1 MLKIYLYKFTKKT
14 NSTARPGTPYLTL
27 DCAIKTPSSILRPYI
42 DIATESDLSAVNY
55 AYIPDYD
62 RYYFINDIVYNRG
75 LWELSMQVD
84 VLASYR
90 NTIGNT
96 ELYILRSS
104 HTWNSYYSD
113 RDYPANGNVTP
124 VEITIDNSGG
134 NLTYSTG
141 YYIVT
146 TVSKSVGRTT
156 YQLTGS
162 QFKTIMQQ
170 AMGNYGTGFGSLV
183 QGIQNALYNP
193 LDYIVSCF
201 WVPVGFVTD
210 GTARVAFG
218 PWEPTDENG
227 GVITAPIV
235 KDGYSAIS
243 YGVNIPKHPQSA
255 SYGKYVSMAPF
266 AEYVLDMGFCEPIK
280 LDTTMLVD
288 ADRLQ
293 ITIYPDALTGQALMY
308 AWTLKGSGRQLLFKM
323 MVNYG
328 VPVNMSTV
336 KNNALGVLGG
346 IATTAISA
354 ATGNAVGAW
363 SGAAA
368 TVGSIIESS
377 DGTVYNTGG
386 VGTIGGHIVPKKLY
400 ARFYEVAD
408 MDLANNGRP
417 LYQKRRPSAIP
428 GYMQVMNGRIEV
440 EATAAE
446 KDQIAAYL
454 EGGFYYA

>member
-1 MLKIYLYKFTKKT
+1 MHMGPVGGKPVPHFYKEYSMLKIYLYKFTKKT

-134 NLTYSTG
+134 NLTYSKG

-193 LDYIVSCF
+193 LDYIVSSF

-243 YGVNIPKHPQSA
+243 YGVNLPKHPQSA

-293 ITIYPDALTGQALMY
+293 ITLYPDALTGQALMY
-308 AWTLKGSGRQLLFKM
+308 AWTLKGSSRQLLFKM
-323 MVNYG
+323 TVNYG

-336 KNNALGVLGG
+336 KITRWVSWAVSPQRRSAQRQGTQSAPGAERPQRSAVLSNPATAQST
-346 IATTAISA
+346 IAAASVPSA
-354 ATGNAVGAW
+354 ATSFRKNFMRVSMKWRIWISPITADLSTRSA
-363 SGAAA
+363 
-368 TVGSIIESS
+368 
-377 DGTVYNTGG
+377 DL
-386 VGTIGGHIVPKKLY
+386 P
-400 ARFYEVAD
+400 RF
-408 MDLANNGRP
+408 P
-417 LYQKRRPSAIP
+417 AIC
-428 GYMQVMNGRIEV
+428 RS
-440 EATAAE
+440 
-446 KDQIAAYL
+446 
-454 EGGFYYA
+454 